1 MADHLA
7 PISVPQAVSASVV
20 SAGDASI
27 APTGHG
33 ITFQELLS
41 DLNPLQYIPIVGTI
55 YRALTGDTIPD
66 SVRAIGSLA
75 VSGLMGGPIGLVTNL
90 AFLGI
95 EKAIGVDPEKIGQD
109 LLASLGIKG
118 HDAITPSPSN
128 TPNESLD
135 LQTAF
140 KLQEPVA
147 PIAWSPSQLLAYGV
161 TTDGAGLLRRGNL
174 QGSDVLND
182 MALEN
187 YTHATSRIDYVGF
200 PDVMPAY
207 AA

>member
-1 MADHLA
+1 MANLLA
-7 PISVPQAVSASVV
+7 AISVPQAVSVTVV
-20 SAGDASI
+20 SAGNVSTAPAS
-27 APTGHG
+27 HG
-33 ITFQELLS
+33 ITFHELLS

-66 SVRAIGSLA
+66 SVREIGSFA

-95 EKAIGVDPEKIGQD
+95 EKAIGIDPEKIGQD
-109 LLASLGIKG
+109 ILVSLGIKG
-118 HDAITPSPSN
+118 HDDIALPPSD
-128 TPNESLD
+128 TPNKSLN
-135 LQTAF
+135 LQTASNP
-140 KLQEPVA
+140 QEPVA
-147 PIAWSPSQLLAYGV
+147 PVAWSPSQLLAYGV

-182 MALEN
+182 MALAN
-187 YTHATSRIDYVGF
+187 YPRAISRVDYVGF
-200 PDVMPAY
+200 PDVMPAH